1 MPRHSLEKVRAQL
14 LRAGISPRH
23 VNRYVRELRDH
34 LTDLIARERAT
45 GLNEQQAE
53 EKARALLGTDAQLV
67 QAMID
72 RGAPRSLAA
81 KAPWAV
87 FGVLPLFVLIV
98 TALLLGR
105 WSYTLLFPYQQ
116 LSVSDI
122 PESVRTI
129 SMASSFIGSFL
140 IGPAL
145 AAICVVIALRQRL
158 SSRWVWVGLAMI
170 ALVCGPF
177 GAHVQFPTAESG
189 ASGGIRGSVL
199 QAVFEND
206 QINAAATLTLM
217 AMRTIVLFAVSALA
231 YRVFRQRVEGDRA

>member
-1 MPRHSLEKVRAQL
+1 MLPLETVHEQLLHAGITPRHAR
-14 LRAGISPRH
+14 
-23 VNRYVRELRDH
+23 RYVMELRDH
-34 LTDLIARERAT
+34 LTDLISRERTA
-45 GLNEQQAE
+45 GLDVQEAE
-53 EKARALLGTDAQLV
+53 VKARHLLGSDAQLV
-67 QAMID
+67 HAMIEG
-72 RGAPRSLAA
+72 GAPRSLAA

-87 FGVLPLFVLIV
+87 FGVLPPFVLIV
-98 TALLLGR
+98 TALLLGK
-105 WSYTLLFPYQQ
+105 WSYTFLFPYQQ

-140 IGPAL
+140 IGPTL

-217 AMRTIVLFAVSALA
+217 AVRTIVLFAVSALA
-231 YRVFRQRVEGDRA
+231 YRVLRQRVEGESA